1 MLLVGTETALLDLDA
16 DRALIEGVSVTAIN
30 GDVAL
35 IDKHR
40 VVRIGDLSEVGTL
53 DARDGQS
60 VAPLPDG
67 TVLVGRTGA
76 RLTIVSAGEAR
87 PVTSFEEIPGRDDW
101 ENPANP
107 TPDTRT
113 MTVDDRGRIFVN
125 VHVGGLWLS
134 DDRGTTWHGVVEPEA
149 DIHEVVNADGTVAVA
164 AAVGFGWSD
173 DGTTWKWTTDGLHAS
188 YARAVA
194 LDGDAA
200 YVSAANGPFARQG
213 AVYRA
218 RVGARFERCEKGL
231 PEWFPGNV
239 DSGCVAARA
248 GRAAIGTETGA
259 VYVSN
264 DAGVDVGGRR
274 RRSQR
279 SSERALLVAARA
291 TNFAANVPPSRGIP
305 RVASDGE
312 EARDRCATG
321 RLDGGIRRNP

>member
-53 DARDGQS
+53 DSRDGQS
-60 VAPLPDG
+60 VAPLADG

-149 DIHEVVNADGTVAVA
+149 DIHEVVNADGTIAVA

-188 YARAVA
+188 YARAAA

-264 DAGVDVGGRR
+264 DAGSTWEVAVDGLSAV
-274 RRSQR
+274 RSVR
-279 SSERALLVAARA
+279 IS
-291 TNFAANVPPSRGIP
+291 
-305 RVASDGE
+305 
-312 EARDRCATG
+312 
-321 RLDGGIRRNP
+321 